1 MKATLFG
8 KMDTYSR
15 HAYLYSAWTALI
27 IPCVMASA
35 MIYTSE
41 ATIEI
46 QNIWKAASASIPL
59 VVFLA
64 LGYFLRERIRV
75 TSKHF
80 FQFPLFKE
88 DETHMPTTD
97 YLMWS
102 SDYSDEMKKAIRNK
116 VKKDFSYTMP
126 SKEDER
132 KDEKAAR
139 MNIAAIV
146 GSMRNK
152 ARESGDTVYTQANYR
167 YGYNRNL
174 LGGLVWSFI
183 ITAVLMVVNFV
194 TKSIDFWWFIAA
206 LICII
211 LWGVL
216 EFFVFYKYSARNY
229 ARQLFETYLATKK

>member
-1 MKATLFG
+1 M
-8 KMDTYSR
+8 
-15 HAYLYSAWTALI
+15 I
-27 IPCVMASA
+27 IPCLLASA
-35 MIYTSE
+35 MIYYYEPTSE
-41 ATIEI
+41 L
-46 QNIWKAASASIPL
+46 QDFWKAATASIPV

-64 LGYFLRERIRV
+64 LGYFLRERIRA
-75 TSKHF
+75 TSKLL

-97 YLMWS
+97 LLMWS

-116 VKKDFSYTMP
+116 VKKDFNYTMP

-132 KDEKAAR
+132 KDENAAR
-139 MNIAAIV
+139 KNIAAVV

-152 ARESGDTVYTQANYR
+152 ARNSGDAVYTQANYR

-183 ITAVLMVVNFV
+183 ITAFLMILNFFIN
-194 TKSIDFWWFIAA
+194 SICYKWFIGA
-206 LICII
+206 LALII
-211 LWGVL
+211 LWGLL

-229 ARQLFETYLATKK
+229 ARQLFDTYLATK